1 MNGKMPTTTGIITL
15 TRISSS
21 SSILIWTT
29 TTLGIGIMTNTFAVQ
44 RNSSG
49 VKGEALTTSTWPIII
64 IRLGFKILGNS
75 EIKLCQEDAQ
85 GRLHFIL
92 KIYRP
97 PYYSMEININFRVPA
112 SASASE
118 VLAIL
123 SRVMVDIA
131 VNDADG
137 RFGPAGYTIIDD
149 GATVATYR
157 VDAEYDGEVGWP
169 FDCNDM
175 SDDGCALASAGF
187 GTDEDYG
194 YYGEGDDW

>member
-1 MNGKMPTTTGIITL
+1 
-15 TRISSS
+15 
-21 SSILIWTT
+21 
-29 TTLGIGIMTNTFAVQ
+29 
-44 RNSSG
+44 
-49 VKGEALTTSTWPIII
+49 
-64 IRLGFKILGNS
+64 
-75 EIKLCQEDAQ
+75 
-85 GRLHFIL
+85 
-92 KIYRP
+92 
-97 PYYSMEININFRVPA
+97 MEININFRVPA

-149 GATVATYR
+149 GETVATYR
-157 VDAEYDGEVGWP
+157 VEPEYDGEVGWP

-175 SDDGCALASAGF
+175 SDDADALASAGF